1 MIIALTLLA
10 CTDPEAPALA
20 ACQAVPGLSTDDAG
34 LAALSPLLV
43 PAEVELLEAAT
54 PTRGH
59 AVLGSEGLAQLRA
72 QTTCAVTSTN
82 SAGSGRW
89 AVALSRTLPT
99 VGADGT
105 LGEPQEQTLE
115 WQVVSDDG
123 VRVET
128 GLGIASSM
136 RGSIDEAIKQED
148 YARAASSWKAILRT
162 YGDPVIAVDIAE
174 AEATEDAWLYRREI
188 DGWVERVDS
197 AEITIAAKNDGD
209 RDIIGATLTVTF
221 ELADG
226 TRPLSA
232 LLGAVKAGETGRVTI
247 PIPEDAVGKV
257 LVKTA
262 AVQLR

>member
-43 PAEVELLEAAT
+43 AAEIDLLKAAV
-54 PTRGH
+54 PTRGQV
-59 AVLGSEGLAQLRA
+59 VLGSEGLAKLRA
-72 QTTCAVTSTN
+72 QTTCAVTANN

-89 AVALSRTLPT
+89 AITLSRTLPT
-99 VGADGT
+99 VEADGT

-123 VRVET
+123 ARVET

-136 RGSIDEAIKQED
+136 RGSIDEAVEQED

-162 YGDPVIAVDIAE
+162 YGDPIIAVDIAE
-174 AEATEDAWLYRREI
+174 AEATEDAWLYRRKI

-209 RDIIGATLTVTF
+209 RDIVGATLTVTF

-226 TRPLSA
+226 KRPLSA
-232 LLGAVKAGETGRVTI
+232 LIGAVKAGETGRVTI

-262 AVQLR
+262 SVQLR